1 MTIRSIAPNHKVTD
15 SDAYREG
22 ILAGSADAKDGL
34 LTPNPE
40 LGNAGPDVQG
50 MFRIGYNDGVCDY
63 ELEHQD
69 LRKVKILS
77 QNL

>member
-1 MTIRSIAPNHKVTD
+1 MTIRAIAPNCKVTD

-40 LGNAGPDVQG
+40 FANADADMQG
-50 MFRIGYNDGVCDY
+50 MFRMGYNDGVCDY
-63 ELEHQD
+63 ALEHPD
-69 LRKVKILS
+69 LWKDA
-77 QNL
+77 

>member
-1 MTIRSIAPNHKVTD
+1 MTIRSIAPNYEVTA

-40 LGNAGPDVQG
+40 FANANPNVQG
-50 MFRIGYNDGVCDY
+50 MFRMGYKDGVCDY
-63 ELEHQD
+63 AFEHPD
-69 LRKVKILS
+69 LWKDA
-77 QNL
+77 